1 MADTMTTPRRG
12 SRQIPLWYY
21 GAGAG
26 GLFVLYYLYSR
37 SKKNA
42 AAKAAAATPMAAA
55 TTASTTPVVP
65 AGSYGQDNS
74 GAIQNIEQQL
84 ATLNASQAAT
94 QGSAASS
101 GIPTTPTPTTYAPP
115 TDQTLIQPLYAP
127 GNTASYGYANN
138 PGKLVTGSDGHTYQA
153 VTYSGKPGEQS
164 GQQLS
169 AQGIPQYYQP
179 LPGIFSPSSGNSA
192 LTYVRVS

>member
-101 GIPTTPTPTTYAPP
+101 GIPTTPTPTLTP
-115 TDQTLIQPLYAP
+115 TLIQPLYAP
-127 GNTASYGYANN
+127 GNTASYGTPSNLTQLT
-138 PGKLVTGSDGHTYQA
+138 KGSDGHTYQA
-153 VTYSGKPGEQS
+153 VPYGGQT
-164 GQQLS
+164 GQQLT
-169 AQGIPQYYQP
+169 AQGIKLFYQP
-179 LPGIFSPSSGNSA
+179 LPGVFSPTTGNTA
-192 LTYVRVS
+192 LAYTQVS